1 MKYLVTGAILAL
13 DFVLL
18 MVTFHGS
25 PLVYPAV
32 AIGWGAY
39 ILRRTRD
46 PEAAMALGIGWPLSL
61 LIPALKYWEDRK

>member
-13 DFVLL
+13 DFALL
-18 MVTFHGS
+18 MATFHGS

-32 AIGWGAY
+32 AVVWGAY
-39 ILRRTRD
+39 IARRTRD